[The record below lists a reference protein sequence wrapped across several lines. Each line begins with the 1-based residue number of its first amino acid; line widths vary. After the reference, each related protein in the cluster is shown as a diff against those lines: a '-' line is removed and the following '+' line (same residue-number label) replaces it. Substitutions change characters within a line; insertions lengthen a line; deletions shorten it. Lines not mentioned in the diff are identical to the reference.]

1 MQQKAGG
8 AMKTRMQEQ
17 QRAHFFGVFFKLLLT
32 FMSLVGVFFL
42 ISIAL
47 TKAMQQKGLRDSIR
61 RFNRRRWNPVT
72 LHIAGNRSRIYA
84 SVEHVGRRSGHEY
97 ITPVVARPLDDG
109 FVIPLPYGADTDWC
123 RNVVAAGKCR
133 LHWNGQEYALEKPGV
148 IPPSLALGAFPF
160 SQRVIFV
167 AGGIKKYLSLHA
179 SQEIPEKIAT
189 GV

>member
-8 AMKTRMQEQ
+8 TLKIQMHEKQKAK
-17 QRAHFFGVFFKLLLT
+17 FFGVFFKLLLT
-32 FMSLVGVFFL
+32 LTSLVGVFFL

-47 TKAMQQKGLRDSIR
+47 TKAMHQKEFRDNIR
-61 RFNRRRWNPVT
+61 QFNRRRLNPAT
-72 LHIAGNRSRIYA
+72 LHIAGNRSRVYA
-84 SVEHVGRRSGHEY
+84 SLEHVGRRSGHEY
-97 ITPVVARPLDDG
+97 ITPVVAKPLGDG

-123 RNVVAAGKCR
+123 RNVLAAGKCK
-133 LHWNGQEYALEKPGV
+133 LHWNGQEYALEKPEV

-167 AGGIKKYLSLHA
+167 AGGLKQYLWLHT
-179 SQEIPEKIAT
+179 SQEIPEKIAI